1 MYHLIKLVISL
12 AMLVSMQV
20 YADPVDI
27 NTADISIL
35 AGAIDGVGEKKAAT
49 IVAYR
54 DAHGPFNNIDEL
66 SKVKGIGAATVDK
79 NRHNLMVVA
88 PEKK

>member
-1 MYHLIKLVISL
+1 MHHLIKLVLSL

-20 YADPVDI
+20 YAGPVDI
-27 NTADISIL
+27 NTANASIL

-54 DAHGPFNNIDEL
+54 EAHGPFNSVDEL
-66 SKVKGIGAATVDK
+66 SKVKGIGAVTVDK
-79 NRHNLMVVA
+79 NRNNLMVVT

>member
-27 NTADISIL
+27 NTADISVL
-35 AGAIDGVGEKKAAT
+35 AGAIDGVE
-49 IVAYR
+49 
-54 DAHGPFNNIDEL
+54 
-66 SKVKGIGAATVDK
+66 VKGIGAVTVDK
-79 NRHNLMVVA
+79 NRHNLVVVA

>member
-1 MYHLIKLVISL
+1 MHYLTKLVLSL

-20 YADPVDI
+20 VADPVDI
-27 NTADISIL
+27 NTADVSIL

-49 IVAYR
+49 IIAYR
-54 DAHGPFNNIDEL
+54 DAHGPFNSVDDL
-66 SKVKGIGAATVDK
+66 SKVKGIGALTVDR

-88 PEKK
+88 PVKQ

>member
-1 MYHLIKLVISL
+1 MYYLIKLVISL

>member
-1 MYHLIKLVISL
+1 MHYLITLVLSL

-20 YADPVDI
+20 VADPVDI
-27 NTADISIL
+27 NTADVSIL

-49 IVAYR
+49 IIDYR
-54 DAHGPFNNIDEL
+54 DAHGPFNSVDEL
-66 SKVKGIGAATVDK
+66 SKVKGIGAQTVDR

-88 PEKK
+88 PVKQ

>member
-1 MYHLIKLVISL
+1 MHHLIKLVLSL

-20 YADPVDI
+20 YAGQVDI
-27 NTADISIL
+27 NTADASIL

-54 DAHGPFNNIDEL
+54 DAHGPFSSVDEL
-66 SKVKGIGAATVDK
+66 SKVKGIGAVTVDR
-79 NRHNLMVVA
+79 NRHNLMVVT

>member
-1 MYHLIKLVISL
+1 MHHLIKLVLSL

-20 YADPVDI
+20 YAGPVDI
-27 NTADISIL
+27 NTADVSIL

-54 DAHGPFNNIDEL
+54 DAHGPFNSVDEL
-66 SKVKGIGAATVDK
+66 SKVKGIGAVTVDK
-79 NRHNLMVVA
+79 NRHNLMVVT
-88 PEKK
+88 PEKQ

>member
-1 MYHLIKLVISL
+1 MYHLLKLVISL

-20 YADPVDI
+20 VADSVDI

-49 IVAYR
+49 IIAYR
-54 DAHGPFNNIDEL
+54 DAHGPFNNVDEL
-66 SKVKGIGAATVDK
+66 SNVKGIGAATVDR
-79 NRHNLMVVA
+79 NRHNLKVVA
-88 PEKK
+88 PDKN

>member
-54 DAHGPFNNIDEL
+54 DAHGPFKNVDEL
-66 SKVKGIGAATVDK
+66 SKVKGIGAVTVDK
-79 NRHNLMVVA
+79 NRHNLVVVA

>member
-1 MYHLIKLVISL
+1 MYHLIKLVLSL
-12 AMLVSMQV
+12 ALLVSMQV

-66 SKVKGIGAATVDK
+66 SKVKGIGAATVDR
-79 NRHNLMVVA
+79 NRHNLVVVA
-88 PEKK
+88 PAKK

>member
-1 MYHLIKLVISL
+1 MDYLIKLVISL
-12 AMLVSMQV
+12 VMLVSMQV

-54 DAHGPFNNIDEL
+54 DAHGPFNSVDEL
-66 SKVKGIGAATVDK
+66 SKVKGIGAVTVDR

-88 PEKK
+88 PARK

>member
-1 MYHLIKLVISL
+1 MYHLIKLVLSL

-79 NRHNLMVVA
+79 NRHNLVVVA
-88 PEKK
+88 PAKK

>member
-1 MYHLIKLVISL
+1 MHHLMKLVLSL
-12 AMLVSMQV
+12 VMLVSMQV
-20 YADPVDI
+20 YAGPVDI
-27 NTADISIL
+27 NTANASIL

-54 DAHGPFNNIDEL
+54 EAHGPFNSVDEL
-66 SKVKGIGAATVDK
+66 SKVKGIGAVTVDK
-79 NRHNLMVVA
+79 NRNNLMVVT

>member
-1 MYHLIKLVISL
+1 MYYLIKLVISL

-27 NTADISIL
+27 NTADVSIL

-54 DAHGPFNNIDEL
+54 DAHGPFNSVDEL
-66 SKVKGIGAATVDK
+66 SKVKGIGAVTVDK
-79 NRHNLMVVA
+79 NRHNLMVVT

>member
-1 MYHLIKLVISL
+1 MHHLIKLVLSL

-20 YADPVDI
+20 YAGPVDI
-27 NTADISIL
+27 NTASASIL

-54 DAHGPFNNIDEL
+54 DAHGPFNSVDEL
-66 SKVKGIGAATVDK
+66 SNVKGIGAVTVDK
-79 NRHNLMVVA
+79 NRHNLMVVT

>member
-1 MYHLIKLVISL
+1 MYYLIKLVISL

-54 DAHGPFNNIDEL
+54 DAHGPFGNVDEL
-66 SKVKGIGAATVDK
+66 AKVKGIGAATVDR

-88 PEKK
+88 PVRK

>member
-1 MYHLIKLVISL
+1 MHYLITLVLSL

-20 YADPVDI
+20 AADPVDI
-27 NTADISIL
+27 NTADVSIL

-49 IVAYR
+49 IIAYR
-54 DAHGPFNNIDEL
+54 DAHGPFNSVDEL
-66 SKVKGIGAATVDK
+66 SKVKGIGALTVDR

-88 PEKK
+88 PVKQ

>member
-1 MYHLIKLVISL
+1 MHHLMKLVLSL

-27 NTADISIL
+27 NTADVSIL

-54 DAHGPFNNIDEL
+54 DAHGPFNSVDGL
-66 SKVKGIGAATVDK
+66 SNVKGSGALTVDR
-79 NRHNLMVVA
+79 NRHNLMVVT

>member
-1 MYHLIKLVISL
+1 MHHLIKLVLSL

-20 YADPVDI
+20 YAGQVDI
-27 NTADISIL
+27 NTADASIL

-54 DAHGPFNNIDEL
+54 DAHGPFSSVDEL
-66 SKVKGIGAATVDK
+66 SKVKGIGAVTVDK

>member
-1 MYHLIKLVISL
+1 MHHLIKLVLSL

-27 NTADISIL
+27 NTADVSIL

-54 DAHGPFNNIDEL
+54 DAHGPFNSVEEL
-66 SKVKGIGAATVDK
+66 SKVKGIGAVTVDK
-79 NRHNLMVVA
+79 NRHNLMVVT

>member
-1 MYHLIKLVISL
+1 MHHLIKLVLSL

-27 NTADISIL
+27 NTADASIL

-54 DAHGPFNNIDEL
+54 DAHGPFSSVDEL
-66 SKVKGIGAATVDK
+66 SKVKGIGAVTVDR
-79 NRHNLMVVA
+79 NRHNLMVVT

>member
-1 MYHLIKLVISL
+1 MYYLIKLVISL

-54 DAHGPFNNIDEL
+54 DAHGPFGNVDEL
-66 SKVKGIGAATVDK
+66 AKVKGIGAATVDR

-88 PEKK
+88 PARK

>member
-27 NTADISIL
+27 NTADVSIL

-54 DAHGPFNNIDEL
+54 DTHGPFNSVDEL
-66 SKVKGIGAATVDK
+66 SKVKGIGAVTVDK
-79 NRHNLMVVA
+79 NRHNLMVVT

>member
-1 MYHLIKLVISL
+1 MHYLITLVLSL

-20 YADPVDI
+20 VADPVDI
-27 NTADISIL
+27 NTADVSIL

-49 IVAYR
+49 IIAYR
-54 DAHGPFNNIDEL
+54 DAHGPFNSVDEL
-66 SKVKGIGAATVDK
+66 SKVKGIGAQTVDR

-88 PEKK
+88 PVKQ

>member
-1 MYHLIKLVISL
+1 MYYLIKLVISL

-54 DAHGPFNNIDEL
+54 DAHGPFGNVDEL
-66 SKVKGIGAATVDK
+66 AKVKGIGAATVDR

-88 PEKK
+88 RARK

>member
-1 MYHLIKLVISL
+1 MHYLITLVLSL

-20 YADPVDI
+20 AADPVDI
-27 NTADISIL
+27 NTADVSIL

-49 IVAYR
+49 IIAYR
-54 DAHGPFNNIDEL
+54 DAHGPFNSVDEL
-66 SKVKGIGAATVDK
+66 SRVKGIGAQTVDR

-88 PEKK
+88 PVKQ

>member
-27 NTADISIL
+27 NTADVSIL

-54 DAHGPFNNIDEL
+54 DTHGPFNSVDEL
-66 SKVKGIGAATVDK
+66 SKVKGIGAVTVDK

>member
-1 MYHLIKLVISL
+1 MHYLITLVLSL

-20 YADPVDI
+20 AADPVDI
-27 NTADISIL
+27 NTADVSIL

-49 IVAYR
+49 IIAYR
-54 DAHGPFNNIDEL
+54 DAHGPFNSVDEL
-66 SKVKGIGAATVDK
+66 SKVKGIGAQTVDR

-88 PEKK
+88 PVKQ